1 MSNGHERWWPDKYTA
16 KKRELLDPNK
26 TPRENLW
33 DFVYKVTCVWL
44 NKARVWAYSEQ
55 DMSELE
61 SETRMATYLRLR
73 YLVRTRQYQ
82 RKYSFWVNCTRACYS
97 VYNACITAW
106 LRRLKPRA
114 MEVCGDDLVGSS
126 DNSATLFDMVSF
138 APVWLTESDYL
149 SRQKMPWNAAT
160 RPYDRWRKLHE
171 HADDLYSLYC
181 EDCLELGVTPVDKIK
196 FVMDNFTKEEQDF
209 MHENKTVSSATATY
223 LRNWYEKKK
232 KTDPQWWA
240 RRLKK
245 QKEYSERN
253 RQKRKEWYKERY
265 QRIKAKKQQK
275 GS

>member
-1 MSNGHERWWPDKYTA
+1 MARLVMSSGRERWWPDRYTA
-16 KKRELLDPNK
+16 KKRELLDPSK

-106 LRRLKPRA
+106 LRRLKPRE
-114 MEVCGDDLVGSS
+114 MEVCGDDLVGTS
-126 DNSATLFDMVSF
+126 DNSSTVFGMMSF
-138 APVWLTESDYL
+138 APVWLTDSDYP
-149 SRQKMPWNAAT
+149 SRQKMPWDAAV

-171 HADDLYSLYC
+171 HADDLYMEYC
-181 EDCLELGVTPVDKIK
+181 EDCLELGVNPVDKVK
-196 FVMDNFTKEEQDF
+196 FVLDNFTKEERDL
-209 MHENKTVSSATATY
+209 MNENKTVSSATSTY
-223 LRNWYEKKK
+223 LRNWIAKRKA
-232 KTDPQWWA
+232 TDPEWWK
-240 RRLKK
+240 RRLAK

-253 RQKRKEWYKERY
+253 RQKRKEWYER
-265 QRIKAKKQQK
+265 QKAKKTQK
-275 GS
+275 R

>member
-1 MSNGHERWWPDKYTA
+1 MSNGHERWWPDKYNV
-16 KKRELLDPNK
+16 KKRELLDPSK

-61 SETRMATYLRLR
+61 SETRMATYLRLK

-82 RKYSFWVNCTRACYS
+82 RKYSFWVNATRACYS

-106 LRRLKPRA
+106 LRRLKPRE

-138 APVWLTESDYL
+138 APVWLTDSDYP
-149 SRQKMPWNAAT
+149 SRQKMPWDAAT
-160 RPYDRWRKLHE
+160 RPYDRWRKLHA
-171 HADDLYSLYC
+171 HADDLYSIYC
-181 EDCLELGVTPVDKIK
+181 EDCLDLGVTPVDKIK
-196 FVMDNFTKEEQDF
+196 FVMDNFTKEERDL
-209 MHENKTVSSATATY
+209 MDENKTVSSANATY

-232 KTDPQWWA
+232 ATDPQWWA

-253 RQKRKEWYKERY
+253 RQKRKEWY
-265 QRIKAKKQQK
+265 QRKKAQK
-275 GS
+275 RKTAT

>member
-1 MSNGHERWWPDKYTA
+1 MSNGHERWWPDRYNV
-16 KKRELLDPNK
+16 KKRELLDPSK

-33 DFVYKVTCVWL
+33 DFCYKVTCVWL

-106 LRRLKPRA
+106 LRRLKPRE

-126 DNSATLFDMVSF
+126 DNSATFFDMISF
-138 APVWLTESDYL
+138 APIWLTDSDYP
-149 SRQKMPWNAAT
+149 SRQRMPWDAAV
-160 RPYDRWRKLHE
+160 RPYDRWRKLNDTV
-171 HADDLYSLYC
+171 DDDYLEYTESC
-181 EDCLELGVTPVDKIK
+181 SELGVDPVDKVTFVLENYTEDERKFMSTNPIK
-196 FVMDNFTKEEQDF
+196 SITYSNYFKNWIARKKLTDPVWL
-209 MHENKTVSSATATY
+209 ENK
-223 LRNWYEKKK
+223 RKKDREYQK
-232 KTDPQWWA
+232 KYN
-240 RRLKK
+240 
-245 QKEYSERN
+245 E
-253 RQKRKEWYKERY
+253 KRKAERKK
-265 QRIKAKKQQK
+265 RKAMQLNRK